1 MEKSDKCHQR
11 DFTLTNFSV
20 NNYSVISTNDRHA
33 ISTGF
38 VSAINETSV
47 DLLLDR

>member
-1 MEKSDKCHQR
+1 MEKSDKSYKKSFKLSK
-11 DFTLTNFSV
+11 FTT
-20 NNYSVISTNDRHA
+20 NNYSVISTDDRNA

-38 VSAINETSV
+38 ISAITDTSV